1 MVTMMHPVGSKP
13 PAVYWRR
20 RAVLLI
26 TVVLLVI
33 SLYVLLGRGSGRPG
47 ASALAP
53 TSTPSTSAADH
64 PTSTTAARTPSP
76 STTGSNGCPARHA
89 EAGGDHGRAPAS
101 SWAASRCLRCK

>member
-1 MVTMMHPVGSKP
+1 MHPVGSKP

-33 SLYVLLGRGSGRPG
+33 SLYVLFGRGSGRPG

-53 TSTPSTSAADH
+53 DE
-64 PTSTTAARTPSP
+64 
-76 STTGSNGCPARHA
+76 HA
-89 EAGGDHGRAPAS
+89 IDERG
-101 SWAASRCLRCK
+101 